1 MVRVTEIYWS
11 QIDKLSVACHMCK
24 IYTLR
29 VTVLSEHFLHQN
41 KSVKSLIFS
50 PIYILY
56 KIISFVSD
64 AIDSSRAGNLTE
76 YVTMPKP
83 NASSPTLTPFDCSVF
98 EDDSIAHQIRL
109 RPNESAFYSVLP
121 TFSVN
126 NKSIVISTPWVSYK
140 GMVL

>member
-1 MVRVTEIYWS
+1 
-11 QIDKLSVACHMCK
+11 MCK

-29 VTVLSEHFLHQN
+29 VTVLSEHLFHQN

-50 PIYILY
+50 PIYILC
-56 KIISFVSD
+56 KIISFSD

-126 NKSIVISTPWVSYK
+126 NKSIVISKPWVSYK

>member
-1 MVRVTEIYWS
+1 M
-11 QIDKLSVACHMCK
+11 
-24 IYTLR
+24 
-29 VTVLSEHFLHQN
+29 
-41 KSVKSLIFS
+41 
-50 PIYILY
+50 Y

-109 RPNESAFYSVLP
+109 P

-126 NKSIVISTPWVSYK
+126 NKSIVISKPWVSYK

>member
-1 MVRVTEIYWS
+1 M
-11 QIDKLSVACHMCK
+11 
-24 IYTLR
+24 
-29 VTVLSEHFLHQN
+29 
-41 KSVKSLIFS
+41 
-50 PIYILY
+50 Y
-56 KIISFVSD
+56 KIISFFSD
-64 AIDSSRAGNLTE
+64 TIDSSRAGNLTE
-76 YVTMPKP
+76 YVMMPKP

-126 NKSIVISTPWVSYK
+126 NKSIVISKPWVSYK